1 MTIMLMILAL
11 LVGLV
16 IGFFGARK
24 YMENYLRNNPPISE
38 EMLRT
43 MMLQMGQKPSSRKLH
58 QMMQAMK
65 AKLKSQI
72 VNNIKGCDFYHIL
85 LYWKLKFII
94 LRLWRNN
101 IFIIGI
107 NLSI

>member
-1 MTIMLMILAL
+1 MGMTILWAIIGL

-16 IGFFGARK
+16 VGFFGARK

-58 QMMQAMK
+58 QMMQTMK
-65 AKLKSQI
+65 AQARKANRK
-72 VNNIKGCDFYHIL
+72 
-85 LYWKLKFII
+85 
-94 LRLWRNN
+94 
-101 IFIIGI
+101 
-107 NLSI
+107 